1 MEDEKTLSPEER
13 KRKTIIKNKSEV
25 RKYQLLKEA
34 FLKLYEEEKK
44 AKDNRVS
51 NFDKLSSIKETDNP
65 RLNDIYNLFVSEMKK
80 VENAREKHLNNI
92 KDIYLPVLDYYP
104 KRLKE
109 TENNLETYEQA
120 VERKEKLEKSRNNI
134 KNEDVDINKLNQEL
148 ATSKRV
154 EKEEEGKLE
163 DNICNFEEQRLDD
176 NKFLFL
182 RFVHSELKYHAEAL
196 GIMSELFNT
205 IKNNET
211 RLDLKDFEEKY
222 NIKIDYEKLDINIE
236 KLKKIE
242 ESRRN
247 KEEESKN
254 KVYDNKENSEEE
266 DQKSSNHED
275 SHQEDSDN

>member
-1 MEDEKTLSPEER
+1 MENETLSLEER
-13 KRKTIIKNKSEV
+13 KRKTIIKIKSEV

-65 RLNDIYNLFVSEMKK
+65 RLNDIYKLFISEMKN

-92 KDIYLPVLDYYP
+92 KDIYLPIIDYYP

-109 TENNLETYEQA
+109 TENNLERYEQA

-134 KNEDVDINKLNQEL
+134 ENEDVDINKINQEL

-163 DNICNFEEQRLDD
+163 DKICKSEAERLDD

-182 RFVHSELKYHAEAL
+182 RFIYSELKYHAEAL

-211 RLDLKDFEEKY
+211 RLDLKNFEEKY
-222 NIKIDYEKLDINIE
+222 KIKIDYEKLDINIE
-236 KLKKIE
+236 NLKKIE

-254 KVYDNKENSEEE
+254 EVYDNKENSDEE
-266 DQKSSNHED
+266 DQKTSNHED
-275 SHQEDSDN
+275 SHHEDSDN